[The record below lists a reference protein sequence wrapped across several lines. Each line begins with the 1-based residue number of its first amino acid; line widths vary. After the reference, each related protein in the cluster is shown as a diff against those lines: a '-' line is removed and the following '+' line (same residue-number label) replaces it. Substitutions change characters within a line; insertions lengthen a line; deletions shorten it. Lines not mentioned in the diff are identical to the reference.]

1 MFNRETKKLALV
13 AALALAAAGVVQA
26 QNDDR
31 LKAFQEA
38 VDGALPQYVDGNQPL
53 VDNLLGAK
61 LSETQLPRAFNFDRV
76 RAALFGNSNV
86 IVDPGCKRTG
96 TSAGEVDTGEC
107 IASVGLESGGRTGRG
122 AYQQLSFS
130 KNIGLG
136 NIGYLQRPVAK
147 TANEETDPRTLA
159 VSKDLT
165 DEKAFEI
172 AVALLT
178 KTIGLSPSETAF
190 PPGPPNRHVKSLLLA
205 TGGQEPGGPIVK
217 TDAVIIQKVV
227 HLQRGLTLPTP
238 IDTGVVDRTTGEKI
252 FLTKVRAPGQAWVAL
267 GGEGS
272 IVAFDIF
279 NWQDLRPND
288 KSLRAKSRA
297 ELVDEI
303 ARELVSLGENPPA
316 VLKILIGLSAESKGT
331 YGLLLPAVQVYS
343 LPSTMPKDPDEKT
356 QEAFAGQ
363 ATTGSV
369 FEVSLAHSEEKSE
382 ER

>member
-13 AALALAAAGVVQA
+13 ATLALAAAGVVQA
-26 QNDDR
+26 QSDDR
-31 LKAFQEA
+31 LKAFQDA
-38 VDGALPQYVDGNQPL
+38 VGRALPEVVGGNQAL

-61 LSETQLPRAFNFDRV
+61 LSETQLPRAFDANRV
-76 RAALFGNSNV
+76 QSALFGRARPNF
-86 IVDPGCKRTG
+86 DPNCKRTS
-96 TSAGEVDTGEC
+96 TAAGDPDQGEC
-107 IASVGLESGGRTGRG
+107 LAFLGSEGGGG

-136 NIGYLQRPVAK
+136 NIGYLQRPPAK
-147 TANEETDPRTLA
+147 KEDEETDPRTLA

-172 AVALLT
+172 AVELLT